1 MFDGQS
7 AAKAGLTSSQFG
19 IMSRNIR
26 RSLNFYA
33 LLAQGIGELC
43 CDQIEF
49 EDIIAMSSPPSS
61 EVAGEVECS
70 FYFRKAK
77 LAKSTSAIDAFNLCS
92 SPVFLFSSSCQYLSL
107 IYRSTPTQPNCETSL
122 LDQDVSTPNTFDK
135 CPTSA
140 NGEIGRSSLFNPTC
154 RSCPASTSRQDERQ
168 VVILPYL
175 PSFVLLDLVY
185 RV

>member
-1 MFDGQS
+1 MGSLLPKLDWLRVNSGS
-7 AAKAGLTSSQFG
+7 CLETSVVAS
-19 IMSRNIR
+19 I
-26 RSLNFYA
+26 FYA

-122 LDQDVSTPNTFDK
+122 LDQDVSTPSSTMRNQHMQWRLTLRSTRRLPDPLNVAQQLGNHFRR
-135 CPTSA
+135 PTTS
-140 NGEIGRSSLFNPTC
+140 IQSST
-154 RSCPASTSRQDERQ
+154 
-168 VVILPYL
+168 
-175 PSFVLLDLVY
+175 
-185 RV
+185 